1 MEMSL
6 DDIRKEYRTAK
17 DRKEQI
23 KILAQLN
30 ETTPRVILE
39 MLHDAGEAVDMRWY
53 NRPKRAQKAETPEQ
67 PAEIPAEKKVDPEE
81 PLGPLGYITSG
92 ALIEILGRFD
102 PGTPVMLAGDDELL
116 KVVTFVEYNFAS
128 GEVKQTIYL
137 EGE

>member
-53 NRPKRAQKAETPEQ
+53 NKPKRAQKAETPET
-67 PAEIPAEKKVDPEE
+67 PAEIPAEKKVE
-81 PLGPLGYITSG
+81 PLGYITSG
-92 ALIEILGRFD
+92 ALIEILYRFD

-116 KVVTFVEYNFAS
+116 KVVTFVEYTFAS

-137 EGE
+137 GGE

>member
-53 NRPKRAQKAETPEQ
+53 NRPKRAQKAETPET
-67 PAEIPAEKKVDPEE
+67 PAVPEKEEIAVPV
-81 PLGPLGYITSG
+81 ITEHMTTG
-92 ALIEILGRFD
+92 RLLEILGLCPPDTLILDGMGYTIKSVTYSVVFMPD
-102 PGTPVMLAGDDELL
+102 GDERPS
-116 KVVTFVEYNFAS
+116 VTLN
-128 GEVKQTIYL
+128 G
-137 EGE
+137 

>member
-67 PAEIPAEKKVDPEE
+67 PAEIQAEKKVE

-92 ALIEILGRFD
+92 ALIEILYRFE
-102 PGTPVMLAGDDELL
+102 PGTPVMLAGEDELL

-137 EGE
+137 GGE